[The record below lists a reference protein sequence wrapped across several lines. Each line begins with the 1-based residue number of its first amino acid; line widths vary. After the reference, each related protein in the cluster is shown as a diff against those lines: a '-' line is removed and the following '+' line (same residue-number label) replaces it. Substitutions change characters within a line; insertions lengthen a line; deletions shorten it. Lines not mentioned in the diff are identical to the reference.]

1 MNCCLFI
8 FIHYRISSCVDM
20 LNVYSII
27 ITPLTTLRV
36 LRFPLLVLNCVGT
49 NALARMHKYLGGLD
63 WFRSRLIGI
72 AKLGS
77 VNISS
82 VVSKS

>member
-1 MNCCLFI
+1 MNELLF
-8 FIHYRISSCVDM
+8 
-20 LNVYSII
+20 VYLYS
-27 ITPLTTLRV
+27 LSNQFVRGYV
-36 LRFPLLVLNCVGT
+36 ERLLVLNCVGT
-49 NALARMHKYLGGLD
+49 NALARMHKNLGGLD